1 MLIGMSSSVD
11 SSSSSSAT
19 FVVDLLSPSTIRD
32 ERELRVA
39 PSHTVTNHLSL
50 PAGEAAVAAA
60 LGVVGAL
67 LLLAGVVGGVCWW
80 RRVRRATV
88 AFTTLHDETWRR
100 WRQKWTQCSWRKKE
114 SQTPQFDWPKK
125 KIARPLASQ
134 QKLWKTKK
142 IE

>member
-1 MLIGMSSSVD
+1 VSSALCASAQYVPPPTSATPRTTPPPSPTSTGASPSTTMLIGMSSSVD

-88 AFTTLHDETWRR
+88 AFTTLHDET
-100 WRQKWTQCSWRKKE
+100 
-114 SQTPQFDWPKK
+114 
-125 KIARPLASQ
+125 
-134 QKLWKTKK
+134 
-142 IE
+142 